1 VAGVTVLRN
10 RVTSHGQKVHEIL
23 LHSGR

>member
-1 VAGVTVLRN
+1 VAGVAVLRN